1 MKNAPDRK
9 IRGIF
14 LCLTQIHCGSEL
26 ARDEAITFSI
36 NVEWKS
42 AIASK
47 LAPTRDLRCQFFRQ
61 AIKNAPDREAR
72 GVFVSGER
80 VTSL

>member
-1 MKNAPDRK
+1 MPLIARS
-9 IRGIF
+9 GAFF
-14 LCLTQIHCGSEL
+14 LADTTPCGSGL

-36 NVEWKS
+36 DVEWKS

-47 LAPTRDLRCQFFRQ
+47 LAPTRDVRCQFFRQ
-61 AIKNAPDREAR
+61 AIKNAPDREAG